1 MIRID
6 ELEKLKSNINEVL
19 FLSKKKQLIYDEIM
33 GEDDENAVVID
44 EKFHLNINK
53 LMENELYRALEKELY
68 DFIFGL
74 PKREL
79 HNLHIAF
86 SIGRLGVSKKN
97 FNDEYLLQLE
107 SAKKLCEDK
116 YYIEDKFVDIRYYYL
131 EKYLNKG
138 LNYIVGQKWK
148 SPQGTFFLFSFPKI
162 INADSIPGVPK
173 V

>member
-6 ELEKLKSNINEVL
+6 ELEKLKSNINEAL
-19 FLSKKKQLIYDEIM
+19 LLSKKKQLIYDEII
-33 GEDDENAVVID
+33 GGDDE
-44 EKFHLNINK
+44 K
-53 LMENELYRALEKELY
+53 LVYLDDISKVMENESYRALEKELY

-79 HNLHIAF
+79 YNLHIAF

-138 LNYIVGQKWK
+138 LSYIVGQKWK

>member
-6 ELEKLKSNINEVL
+6 ELEKLKSNINKVL
-19 FLSKKKQLIYDEIM
+19 LLSKKKQLIYDEIM
-33 GEDDENAVVID
+33 GGDDEKTVVID
-44 EKFHLNINK
+44 ENFNLNINK
-53 LMENELYRALEKELY
+53 LMENESYRALEKELY

-107 SAKKLCEDK
+107 KAKKLCEDK
-116 YYIEDKFVDIRYYYL
+116 YYMEEKFVYIQYYYL
-131 EKYLNKG
+131 EKYLSKG

-148 SPQGTFFLFSFPKI
+148 SPLRTFFLFSFPKI

>member
-6 ELEKLKSNINEVL
+6 ELEKLKSNINEAL
-19 FLSKKKQLIYDEIM
+19 LLSKKKQLIYDEII
-33 GEDDENAVVID
+33 GGDDE
-44 EKFHLNINK
+44 K
-53 LMENELYRALEKELY
+53 LVYLDDISKVMENESYRALEKELY

-79 HNLHIAF
+79 YNLHIAF

-138 LNYIVGQKWK
+138 LNYIVGQK
-148 SPQGTFFLFSFPKI
+148 
-162 INADSIPGVPK
+162 
-173 V
+173 